1 MIVVQRC
8 GDVDGF
14 LGVAGGFLEA
24 REAEHNL
31 LLGICT
37 TLRDR
42 PWAGDEPPDFIVVR
56 SDERVVLAAIRT
68 PPHNLVLSEVDDE
81 EAVGVLADA
90 VADLDLPG
98 VTGPKDHA
106 ASFAE
111 RWCRPTGRRPVLA
124 IAERIFR
131 LSVVRQ
137 PRLPTGRLRLA
148 GPADRTT
155 VIAWIESFMGEA
167 LPPDNPPLDHAMVD
181 RRIALGGI
189 HLWDDDGPV
198 SLASAHSRT
207 PHGIRIG
214 PVYTP
219 PGLRGRGYASACVA
233 ATSQLQ
239 LDAGRRY
246 VFLFTDLANPTS
258 NHIYQEI
265 GFEPVRDVDAWRF
278 AG

>member
-1 MIVVQRC
+1 MIAVQRC
-8 GDVDGF
+8 GSVDEF

-37 TLRDR
+37 VLRDR
-42 PWAGDEPPDFIVVR
+42 PWSGDEPPDLLVVR
-56 SDERVVLAAIRT
+56 SGERIVLVAIRT
-68 PPHNLVLSEVDDE
+68 PPHNLVLSEVDDAD
-81 EAVGVLADA
+81 AVAVLADA
-90 VADLDLPG
+90 LAELDLPG

-106 ASFAE
+106 AAFAE
-111 RWCRPTGRRPVLA
+111 RWCRPTGRRPELA

-131 LSVVRQ
+131 LSVVRR
-137 PRLPTGRLRLA
+137 PPVPSGRLRQA
-148 GPADRTT
+148 GPDDRTV
-155 VIAWIESFMGEA
+155 VIDWVESFVREA
-167 LPPDNPPLDHAMVD
+167 LPSDNPPLDHRLVD
-181 RRIALGGI
+181 LRIALGGI
-189 HLWDDDGPV
+189 YLWDDDGPV

-233 ATSQLQ
+233 GVSQAQ
-239 LDAGRRY
+239 LDAGLRF

>member
-1 MIVVQRC
+1 VIAIQRC
-8 GDVDGF
+8 GDVGEF
-14 LGVAGGFLEA
+14 LGVAGDFLGA

-31 LLGICT
+31 LLGICAA
-37 TLRDR
+37 LQDR
-42 PWAGDEPPDFIVVR
+42 PWAADEPPDFLVAR
-56 SDERVVLAAIRT
+56 SSGRVVLAAVRT
-68 PPHNLVLSEVDDE
+68 PPYNLVLSEVDE
-81 EAVGVLADA
+81 PVAVGALADA

-98 VTGPKDHA
+98 VVGPKDHA

-111 RWCRPTGRRPVLA
+111 HWCRPTGRRPVLA
-124 IAERIFR
+124 MAERIFR
-131 LSVVRQ
+131 LTTVRP
-137 PRLPTGRLRLA
+137 PRMPSGRLRVA
-148 GPADRTT
+148 GPRDRAI
-155 VIAWIESFMGEA
+155 VIDWVESFMREA
-167 LPPDNPPLDHAMVD
+167 LPSDNPPLDHRLVD

-189 HLWDDDGPV
+189 YLWDDDGPV

-233 ATSQLQ
+233 GVSQAQ
-239 LDAGRRY
+239 LDAGLRF
-246 VFLFTDLANPTS
+246 VFLFTDLANPTA

>member
-1 MIVVQRC
+1 MIAVQRC
-8 GDVDGF
+8 GSVDGF
-14 LGVAGGFLEA
+14 LDVAGGFLEA

-37 TLRDR
+37 MLRDR
-42 PWAGDEPPDFIVVR
+42 PWAGDEPPDLVVVR
-56 SDERVVLAAIRT
+56 SAEQIVLAAVRT
-68 PPHNLVLSEVDDE
+68 PPHNLVLSEVDDAD
-81 EAVGVLADA
+81 AVGALADA
-90 VADLDLPG
+90 LADLDLPG

-106 ASFAE
+106 AAFAE

-124 IAERIFR
+124 MAERIFR
-131 LSVVRQ
+131 LRIV
-137 PRLPTGRLRLA
+137 RLPRAISGRLRLA
-148 GPADRTT
+148 GPDDRAV
-155 VIAWIESFMGEA
+155 VIDWMEAFMREA
-167 LPPDNPPLDHAMVD
+167 LPSDSPPLDPGMVD

-189 HLWDDDGPV
+189 YLWDDDGPV
-198 SLASAHSRT
+198 SFASAHSRT

-233 ATSQLQ
+233 ATSQAQ
-239 LDAGRRY
+239 LDAGFRS

>member
-1 MIVVQRC
+1 MIAVQRC
-8 GDVDGF
+8 GTVDEF
-14 LGVAGGFLEA
+14 LGAAGEFLEA

-37 TLRDR
+37 MLRER
-42 PWAGDEPPDFIVVR
+42 PWAGDEPPDLFVVR
-56 SDERVVLAAIRT
+56 SGERIALAAVRT
-68 PPHNLVLSEVDDE
+68 PPHNLVLSEVDDPD
-81 EAVGVLADA
+81 AVGVLADA

-98 VTGPKDHA
+98 VTGPKEHA
-106 ASFAE
+106 AAFAE
-111 RWCRPTGRRPVLA
+111 RWCRPTGRRPVVA

-131 LSVVRQ
+131 LSVVRH
-137 PRLPTGRLRLA
+137 PPAISGRLRLA
-148 GPADRTT
+148 GPDDREV
-155 VIAWIESFMGEA
+155 VIAWIESFMREA

-189 HLWDDDGPV
+189 YLWDDEGPV

-219 PGLRGRGYASACVA
+219 PELRGRGYASACVA
-233 ATSQLQ
+233 GTSQVQ
-239 LDAGRRY
+239 LDAGRRF